1 MRFLCRNENRHLH
14 VINKSYLYFSYS
26 RHRNES
32 INVQDTDSTRIID
45 ATEMHVLISSAKSR
59 ASESSDITSK
69 NNGYSSESLNSKV
82 KANINEEARPML
94 SDSKGRFI
102 INVHTNN
109 SQVQKIDVA

>member
-1 MRFLCRNENRHLH
+1 
-14 VINKSYLYFSYS
+14 
-26 RHRNES
+26 
-32 INVQDTDSTRIID
+32 
-45 ATEMHVLISSAKSR
+45 MHVLISSAKSR

-82 KANINEEARPML
+82 KANINEEARAML

-102 INVHTNN
+102 INVHKND